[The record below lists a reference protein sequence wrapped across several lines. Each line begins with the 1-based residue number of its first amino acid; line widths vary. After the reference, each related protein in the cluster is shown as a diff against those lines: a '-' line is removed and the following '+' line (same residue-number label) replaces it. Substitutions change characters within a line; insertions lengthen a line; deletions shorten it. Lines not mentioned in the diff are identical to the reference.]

1 MTQFKSLIKA
11 GQTELKP
18 YAQGEKFATVYA
30 DPPWRFDDRTFR
42 GAPEEVL
49 RGKLA
54 ASGKQ
59 SRFQYPTMSI
69 EEICAL
75 PVKDL
80 LADNAHIYLWVP
92 NALINQGMQ
101 VIEAWGFKFKTLFV
115 WYKISKDLGPATNS
129 GLGYYFRN
137 VTELMFFGVRGRL
150 KTAAPA
156 RKQENIV
163 VTRKE
168 RHSKKPDLVYDIIE
182 RCSPGPYLEMFARQ
196 GRTGWTQYGN
206 ECPVITQIFGE

>member
-1 MTQFKSLIKA
+1 MAFKSLIKA
-11 GQTELKP
+11 GQIQLKE
-18 YAQGEKFATVYA
+18 YSSGEKFVTLYA

-59 SRFQYPTMSI
+59 SRFQYPTMAI

-80 LADNAHIYLWVP
+80 MAENAHIYCWVP
-92 NALINQGMQ
+92 NSLINQGMQ
-101 VIEAWGFKFKTLFV
+101 VLEAWGFKYKTLFV
-115 WYKISKDLGPATNS
+115 WQKISKDLGPATNS
-129 GLGYYFRN
+129 GLGHYFRN
-137 VTELMFFGVRGRL
+137 VNELLFFGVRGRL
-150 KTAAPA
+150 KTLPPA
-156 RKQENIV
+156 RKQENTI

-168 RHSKKPDLVYDIIE
+168 RHSKKPDIMYDIIE

-196 GRTGWTQYGN
+196 NRKGWISWGN
-206 ECPVITQIFGE
+206 QTPEITEVFKG

>member
-1 MTQFKSLIKA
+1 MTFKSIVSLSEPKRVDY
-11 GQTELKP
+11 KV
-18 YAQGEKFATVYA
+18 GEKFVTVYA
-30 DPPWRFDDRTFR
+30 DPPWRFDDRSFR

-59 SRFQYPTMSI
+59 SRFQYPTMAI

-80 LADNAHIYLWVP
+80 VAKDAHIYLWVP

-101 VIEAWGFKFKTLFV
+101 VLDAWGFKYKTLFV
-115 WYKISKDLGPATNS
+115 WQKISKDLGPATNS

-137 VTELMFFGVRGRL
+137 TCELLFFGVRGHLRTL
-150 KTAAPA
+150 SPA
-156 RKQENIV
+156 RKQENV
-163 VTRKE
+163 VVSRKE
-168 RHSKKPDLVYDIIE
+168 RHSKKPEEMYRIIE

-196 GRTGWTQYGN
+196 NRKGWTSWGN
-206 ECPVITQIFGE
+206 QTPEITEVFK